1 MFICHLFILSNGKYL
16 FKYFFFFKQLNFRNL
31 LLNYIQLLFQ
41 VFHLQ
46 ICSSSLWLLSFT
58 SYLFSIFP
66 ICSLFPLF
74 AFFGY
79 IIFYNFPFNSIQFSC
94 SVMSDSLR
102 PHELQHSTP
111 GLPVHHQL
119 PESTQTHVH
128 WVGDAIQNFSSS
140 VIPFSSCPQSFPAS
154 GSFQMS
160 QLFTSGDQSTGV
172 SASTWILPRTPR
184 TDLEDGL
191 VGSPT
196 PQFKNIN
203 SSALSFLYNPTL
215 TSIHDHWKNHSL
227 D

>member
-1 MFICHLFILSNGKYL
+1 MSSAGIQKLFCGIYSTFKCSFDEFVGEKVFSPSYSSAILAPPP
-16 FKYFFFFKQLNFRNL
+16 KQLNFRNL
-31 LLNYIQLLFQ
+31 LLNYIELLFQ

-184 TDLEDGL
+184 TDL
-191 VGSPT
+191 
-196 PQFKNIN
+196 
-203 SSALSFLYNPTL
+203 
-215 TSIHDHWKNHSL
+215 
-227 D
+227 